1 MEITVYVFDS
11 NVFISLGLYYPK
23 RFPTIWEAV
32 DSLAASGDLVSVREV
47 RRELETSCSSEHMLE
62 WVNQHRSIFHIPT
75 NEECQIVSEIF
86 KKNQYL
92 GFVKR
97 KNLLKGM
104 PVADPFIIAAAK
116 VKGFCVVT
124 QESNKFT
131 GARIPTAC
139 RDFDV
144 DCIDLEGFLERE
156 ELEY

>member
-1 MEITVYVFDS
+1 MYVIDT

-23 RFPTIWEAV
+23 RFPTVWERI
-32 DSLAASGDLVSVREV
+32 DSLAESGGLVSVREV
-47 RRELETSCSSEHMLE
+47 RHELENNCSSEHVLN
-62 WVNQHRSIFHIPT
+62 WVEQHRHVFHIPS
-75 NEECQIVSEIF
+75 NDECQIVSEIF

-97 KNLLKGM
+97 NNILKGM

-116 VKGFCVVT
+116 AKGFCVVT
-124 QESNKFT
+124 QESNKPK

-139 RDFDV
+139 LEFNV

-156 ELEY
+156 KLEY

>member
-1 MEITVYVFDS
+1 MTMYVIDT

-23 RFPTIWEAV
+23 RFPTIWERVNNLA
-32 DSLAASGDLVSVREV
+32 DSGSLVSVREV
-47 RRELETSCSSEHMLE
+47 RRELETNCASEHLLN
-62 WVNQHRSIFHIPT
+62 WVEQHRHIFHIPT

-97 KNLLKGM
+97 NNILKGM

-116 VKGFCVVT
+116 AKGFCVVT
-124 QESNKFT
+124 QESNKSK

-139 RDFDV
+139 IDLDV
-144 DCIDLEGFLERE
+144 ECIDLEGFLEKE
-156 ELEY
+156 KLEY

>member
-1 MEITVYVFDS
+1 
-11 NVFISLGLYYPK
+11 
-23 RFPTIWEAV
+23 
-32 DSLAASGDLVSVREV
+32 
-47 RRELETSCSSEHMLE
+47 MLE
-62 WVNQHRSIFHIPT
+62 WVDQHRGIFLIPT

-97 KNLLKGM
+97 KNILKGM

-116 VKGFCVVT
+116 VRGSCVVT
-124 QESNKFT
+124 QESNKSK

-144 DCIDLEGFLERE
+144 ECIDLESFLERE